1 MMNDKTRAIHG
12 FIFRRSQEEGSAPTM
27 REIGQEFGINSTN
40 GVRHHLRVL
49 EDAGYIDRTDRKARA
64 IRVLVAP
71 NDATGVERAR
81 FGGPRSAPA
90 DPHGAPG
97 VHGAHGASRVA
108 DRTGSGIPILGRIAA
123 GLPIEAQEDQEGEL
137 AIEDLFGNGRDLFAL
152 RVQGQSM
159 RDRGILPG
167 DLVVVHKQ
175 EHARDGDAVVALLGD
190 DATVKTFRRTADGV
204 DLVPENPDFEV
215 RHVGPDEDFRV
226 LGVVVGLVRPP
237 GGPRRP

>member
-81 FGGPRSAPA
+81 FGGPRSVPA
-90 DPHGAPG
+90 EARD
-97 VHGAHGASRVA
+97 VHGASRVA
-108 DRTGSGIPILGRIAA
+108 DRAGSGIPILGRIAA

-190 DATVKTFRRTADGV
+190 DATVKTFRRTPEGV

-215 RHVGPDEDFRV
+215 RHVGPDDDFRV
-226 LGVVVGLVRPP
+226 LGVVIGLVRPP